1 LSKKQNQKSRFG
13 VVTVPAFLASKKNK
27 EFTMKFLRKKGLPS
41 YGNGVLGTISAGS
54 KTPEGRP
61 FSSKDGTLYARG
73 DEWKRKALTAYLVNK
88 KRVHF
93 VLLSNDFDQIT
104 SQSYIEESQ
113 SKLSFRGDAEK
124 IIVFGGKEPRTVL
137 AGTEE
142 YETLADRAMVEYS
155 VNLVLAEQT
164 QDGGWQVLLPD
175 GPGIYRLV
183 THSYASFVNFAAC
196 VDSLR
201 FLNNGICAGI
211 PVEAWL
217 SYPVKTTPD
226 GSKRPCATWEFRP
239 VEAAAS
245 LPLPQISGVDRRLT
259 LPFET
264 PALPYQAKPVA
275 ALPAPTELSRK
286 EKIGFIVSLK
296 SELGEEAF
304 EKIKGSCGL
313 TAKTSASLSDED
325 VDALFIALAEEKN
338 NF

>member
-1 LSKKQNQKSRFG
+1 
-13 VVTVPAFLASKKNK
+13 V
-27 EFTMKFLRKKGLPS
+27 KFLRKKGLPS

-73 DEWKRKALTAYLVNK
+73 DEWKRKALTAHLVNK
-88 KRVHF
+88 KRIHF
-93 VLLSNDFDQIT
+93 VLLSNDFDQIS
-104 SQSYIEESQ
+104 SQSYVEESQ

-124 IIVFGGKEPRTVL
+124 IIVFGGKEPRVVL
-137 AGTEE
+137 AETEE

-155 VNLVLAEQT
+155 VNLVLAEQAE
-164 QDGGWQVLLPD
+164 DGSWQVLLPD

-201 FLNNGICAGI
+201 FLNNGVCAGI

-239 VEAAAS
+239 VEAAVS
-245 LPLPQISGVDRRLT
+245 LTLPQISGVDRRLT

-264 PALPYQAKPVA
+264 PALPYQAQPVA
-275 ALPAPTELSRK
+275 ALPAGKSLTRK
-286 EKIGFIVSLK
+286 EKISLIVSLK
-296 SELGEEAF
+296 SELGDELF
-304 EKIKGSCGL
+304 DRIKANWGMEG
-313 TAKTSASLSDED
+313 KTSASMSEED
-325 VDALFIALAEEKN
+325 VDVLYSALCHERE